1 MKPIKI
7 LIDSDLIEEYFLHRN
22 NRRYLYADRLLQI
35 ISRHPELKI
44 YITKRCIN
52 NIFDPEDNI
61 DLSVTEFS
69 NFNICCI
76 SKEIRQKARQWSDLK
91 IESAL
96 ELECS
101 FAEGITAIISEEPD
115 KYGKQTSPIPI
126 WHVNQLSVILSLNS
140 SLDRIPVRSR
150 ESQLCFFPTE
160 PSSSKKV
167 IRNTAEVIIEALNVL
182 KAVGNTGITPEALS
196 SELKVK
202 RTAQTTQSIIWDLEN
217 FLMAYTNK
225 IGMVCI
231 NQDLLGSKT
240 EDISNYLS
248 MVLRGSLLVQEI
260 LKEIESTQ
268 SITVLGLD
276 YIIRKFHSHSAE
288 LKGDTVRSYRCRLT
302 SWLIAAGLIEK
313 KNNYKF
319 VTFVIPRSK
328 SVLKTD
334 SQNDV
339 HKQLDLFDLQFSS

>member
-101 FAEGITAIISEEPD
+101 FAEGITAIISEEKN
-115 KYGKQTSPIPI
+115 KYGENTLQLQI
-126 WHVNQLSVILSLNS
+126 WSVDKLSIILELNS
-140 SLDRIPVRSR
+140 SPIRSR
-150 ESQLCFFPTE
+150 ESQLCIFPTE
-160 PSSSKKV
+160 PSSSKEV
-167 IRNTAEVIIEALNVL
+167 IRNTAKVIVEALKVL
-182 KAVGNTGITPEALS
+182 KTTGNTGITPEALS
-196 SELKVK
+196 LKLNRSAK
-202 RTAQTTQSIIWDLEN
+202 TTQSIIWDLEN
-217 FLMAYTNK
+217 FFMAYTNK

-231 NQDLLGSKT
+231 NQDLLGSKI
-240 EDISNYLS
+240 EDISKDISNYLS
-248 MVLRGSLLVQEI
+248 MVLRDSLLVKEI
-260 LKEIESTQ
+260 LKEIELKQ
-268 SITVLGLD
+268 SITETGFD
-276 YIIRKFHSHSAE
+276 NIIRKFHLHGTG
-288 LKGDTVRSYRCRLT
+288 LKSKTVRSYRCRLT
-302 SWLIAAGLIEK
+302 SWLIAAGEIEK
-313 KNNYKF
+313 KINYKL
-319 VTFVIPRSK
+319 VTFVIPSSK
-328 SVLKTD
+328 SSLKID

-339 HKQLDLFDLQFSS
+339 HKQLDLFDLQFST